1 MHKALYAIIVFL
13 SFLPMKVLYFL
24 STSSYVL
31 MYYIFRYR
39 KDVVVYNIDLAF
51 PELNSKQRERIVQ
64 KFYVDFCDHFF
75 EMIKLL
81 SMPEKQLHSM
91 FEADYSAIEKLNNA
105 GRSCYILLGHQFNWE
120 LVNAHMTSIN
130 KTRTIIAYLPVP
142 NRFFD
147 GLLLKIRTRF
157 GAILTAS
164 DKLMRALYPY
174 RNETYNLALMAD
186 QNPATPVKAYWL
198 TFFGHKVPFY
208 KGPEKG
214 ARAGNNAVVFVDL
227 EKIKRGKYLVH
238 SYLLT
243 ADPKSLTESDITQ
256 MYSDKLQESIKRSP
270 STYLWSHRRWRHRQE
285 DFVPVSGKNRETLS
299 KAEKA

>member
-1 MHKALYAIIVFL
+1 MHKALYAVIVFL
-13 SFLPMKVLYFL
+13 SFLPIGILYFF
-24 STSSYVL
+24 STISYL
-31 MYYIFRYR
+31 LLYYVFRYR
-39 KDVVVYNIDLAF
+39 KDVVSYNIEIAF
-51 PELNSKQRERIVQ
+51 PELDMQQRERIVQ
-64 KFYVDFCDHFF
+64 KFYIDFCDHFF

-81 SMPEKQLHSM
+81 SMSEKQLHSM

-105 GRSCYILLGHQFNWE
+105 GKSCYILLGHQFNWE
-120 LVNAHMTSIN
+120 LINAHMTSIN

-142 NRFFD
+142 NKFFD
-147 GLLLKIRTRF
+147 GLLIKIRTRF

-186 QNPATPVKAYWL
+186 QNPAVPSRAYWL
-198 TFFGHKVPFY
+198 PFFGKDVPFY

-227 EKIKRGKYLVH
+227 EKTKRGKYLVH
-238 SYLLT
+238 SYLLS
-243 ADPKSLTESDITQ
+243 ADPKALNESDITL
-256 MYSDKLQESIKRSP
+256 MYSNKLQESIKRSP

-285 DFVPVSGKNRETLS
+285 DFIAPQETS
-299 KAEKA
+299 AEATSQAF